1 MQPARIENA
10 EYRARAPRTDR
21 WWLGCLAPWL
31 LAVLVFMAWPAAAF
45 AQTAGAQCWFEDVN
59 GNAINAPPPQT
70 VTINPITIPLPTNPV
85 AGNPIGSPVAATP
98 STGTIYIACGN
109 NTNQG
114 LQPAFGTYNPSNN
127 IVYSPTPGVAFQILR
142 SSNPIPIYPTGTF
155 NGGFTYQFSN
165 TTTFQL
171 YSTGVLPS
179 NGSQIS
185 AGTILGQW
193 QIQNICI
200 KNPVLGFFG
209 NLQSCGTNAAVYG
222 FMTFVSGG
230 VTFTASTCSVAAG
243 SSNIAV
249 TLPTVFTNALGG
261 TGATPGATSFAIQL
275 TGCTTGRNVSAT
287 LDTSA
292 PYAGANGVIAPTAG
306 AGYAQNVG
314 VQILQSNGTTPVTF
328 GTSFSTGTTSGT
340 SYTINLFARYYQ
352 TGTPATAGRVTAT
365 ATYTLTYQ

>member
-1 MQPARIENA
+1 MEPGRIQNA
-10 EYRARAPRTDR
+10 KYRTIAPRTGR
-21 WWLGCLAPWL
+21 WWLRCLAPWL
-31 LAVLVFMAWPAAAF
+31 LAVGAFLAWPAAAL
-45 AQTAGAQCWFEDVN
+45 AQTAGAQCWFVDSR
-59 GNAINAPPPQT
+59 GNAINAPPAQT
-70 VTINPITIPLPTNPV
+70 VTINPITIPLPTNPT
-85 AGNPIGSPVAATP
+85 AGSPIGSPVAATP
-98 STGTIYIACGN
+98 SSGTIYIACGN

-114 LQPAFGTYNPSNN
+114 LQPAFGSYDPNNN

-142 SSNPIPIYPTGTF
+142 SGNPIPIYPTGTF
-155 NGGFTYQFSN
+155 GGGTTYQFSN

-185 AGTILGQW
+185 AGTVLGQW

-200 KNPVLGFFG
+200 NDPMVDRKG
-209 NLQSCGTNAAVYG
+209 NLQSCGTNAAVYA

-230 VTFTASTCSVAAG
+230 VTFTATTCSVAAG

-249 TLPTVFTNALGG
+249 TLPTVFTNAFGG
-261 TGATPGATSFAIQL
+261 TGATSGETPFSIQL

-292 PYAGANGVIAPTAG
+292 PYAGANGVIAPTTG
-306 AGYAQNVG
+306 TGYAQNVG
-314 VQILQSNGTTPVTF
+314 VQILQSDGTTPVTF
-328 GTSFSTGTTSGT
+328 GTSFSTGNTSGT

-365 ATYTLTYQ
+365 ATYTVTYQ